1 MLLNSVILILREV
14 LEAALLISAML
25 SLSHFLKISLSWLK
39 WSIGIGML
47 STWAYS
53 TNLIHISNWFEGVG
67 QEVSNAFIQ
76 YIIYTLLAL
85 LCIWLIKKNLFSRRS
100 LQIITWIMGAMISLS
115 MIREFSEIF
124 IYLQVFSSD
133 SQQFTGVMMGAFLG
147 ASIGLSLGTL
157 FYHLLN
163 YLGDKGSL
171 SIIIVV
177 LSFIAAG
184 MLSQAT
190 QLLIQ
195 ADWLASH
202 SPLWDSSAW
211 ISERSI
217 VGQLLYAVFGYES
230 TPSLIEVSV
239 YFTGLFIILFFV
251 LRQFWLN
258 RSTIW

>member
-39 WSIGIGML
+39 WSVGVGIVSAGI
-47 STWAYS
+47 YS
-53 TNLIHISNWFEGVG
+53 TNLIRISNWLDGVG
-67 QEVSNAFIQ
+67 QEISNAMIQ

-85 LCIWLIKKNLFSRRS
+85 LCIWLIKHTAFSKRS
-100 LQIITWIMGAMISLS
+100 LQIITWIMGAIISFS
-115 MIREFSEIF
+115 MIREYSEIF

-163 YLGDKGSL
+163 YLGDKGSFNT
-171 SIIIVV
+171 IIVV

-195 ADWLASH
+195 ADWLPSQA
-202 SPLWDSSAW
+202 PLWDSSAW
-211 ISERSI
+211 ISERSVI
-217 VGQLLYAVFGYES
+217 GQLLYAVFGYES
-230 TPSLIEVSV
+230 TPSLIEVNFYLS
-239 YFTGLFIILFFV
+239 GLFIILFFV